1 MHPCA
6 MLVVYTL
13 AEGRLT
19 ARPHDAANALE
30 PKTLWVDMASP
41 TMAEDAALEAAL
53 GVEIPSRDDM
63 SEIEASSRLYTEND
77 AIFLTLSLA
86 TGILKSKG
94 AVSAEVQPLA
104 LILSPKALV
113 TLRYTDLTVIERFA
127 AQCSKSSPATAPT
140 LLLQLLDTIIDR
152 LADSIEHIGA
162 EIDTINR
169 RAFRRPPSGAR
180 QQRLSNLALQH
191 LLQRLGAA
199 QDALSKTR
207 ESAVSLSRATSF
219 LVLTMPKDA
228 NASAQLKSMTRDLAS
243 LTDHASYLGSTIT
256 FLLDATLGLISIEQ
270 NAVLK
275 IFSVF
280 AIIFMPPTMIAGIYG
295 MNFARMPELSQSW
308 GYPAALLLMLLSAV
322 LPYVI
327 ARWRGWL

>member
-1 MHPCA
+1 MVAP
-6 MLVVYTL
+6 
-13 AEGRLT
+13 
-19 ARPHDAANALE
+19 
-30 PKTLWVDMASP
+30 S
-41 TMAEDAALEAAL
+41 MAEDASLEAIF
-53 GVEIPSRDDM
+53 GVEIPSREDM
-63 SEIEASSRLYTEND
+63 REIEASSRLYTENG

-86 TGILKSKG
+86 TGILRNKDEV
-94 AVSAEVQPLA
+94 AAELHPLA
-104 LILSPKALV
+104 VILSPKALI
-113 TLRYTDLTVIERFA
+113 TLRYTELTVVERLA
-127 AQCSKSSPATAPT
+127 VQGAKTSPDTPTA
-140 LLLQLLDTIIDR
+140 LLMQLLDTIIDR
-152 LADSIEHIGA
+152 LADSIERIA
-162 EIDTINR
+162 TEIDLINR
-169 RAFRRPPSGAR
+169 RAFRRTAATGR
-180 QQRLSNLALQH
+180 QQRLSNLALQS

-207 ESAVSLSRATSF
+207 ESAVSLSRAASF
-219 LVLTMPKDA
+219 LVLTLPKDA

-243 LTDHASYLGSTIT
+243 LTDHASYLGTTIT

-295 MNFARMPELSQSW
+295 MNFAHMPELTQSW
-308 GYPAALLLMLLSAV
+308 GYPYALALMLVSAV

>member
-1 MHPCA
+1 
-6 MLVVYTL
+6 MLTAHIL
-13 AEGRLT
+13 DQGRLT
-19 ARPHDAANALE
+19 AQPLAAAESL
-30 PKTLWVDMASP
+30 PPTTLWVDMVAPS
-41 TMAEDAALEAAL
+41 MAEDASLEAIF
-53 GVEIPSRDDM
+53 GVEIPSREDM
-63 SEIEASSRLYTEND
+63 REIEASSRLYTENG

-86 TGILKSKG
+86 TGILRNKDEV
-94 AVSAEVQPLA
+94 AAELHPLA
-104 LILSPKALV
+104 VILSPKALI
-113 TLRYTDLTVIERFA
+113 TLRYTELTVVERLA
-127 AQCSKSSPATAPT
+127 VQGAKTSPDTPTA
-140 LLLQLLDTIIDR
+140 LLMQLLDTIIDR
-152 LADSIEHIGA
+152 LADSIERIA
-162 EIDTINR
+162 TEIDLINR
-169 RAFRRPPSGAR
+169 RAFRRTAATGR
-180 QQRLSNLALQH
+180 QQRLSNLALQS

-207 ESAVSLSRATSF
+207 ESAVSLSRAASF
-219 LVLTMPKDA
+219 LVLTLPKDA

-243 LTDHASYLGSTIT
+243 LTDHASYLGTTIT

-295 MNFARMPELSQSW
+295 MNFAHMPELTQSW
-308 GYPAALLLMLLSAV
+308 GYPYALALMLVSAV

>member
-1 MHPCA
+1 
-6 MLVVYTL
+6 
-13 AEGRLT
+13 
-19 ARPHDAANALE
+19 
-30 PKTLWVDMASP
+30 
-41 TMAEDAALEAAL
+41 MAEDASLEAIF
-53 GVEIPSRDDM
+53 GVEIPSREDM
-63 SEIEASSRLYTEND
+63 REIEASSRLYTENG

-86 TGILKSKG
+86 TGILRNKDEV
-94 AVSAEVQPLA
+94 AAELHPLA
-104 LILSPKALV
+104 VILSPKALI
-113 TLRYTDLTVIERFA
+113 TLRYTELTVVERLA
-127 AQCSKSSPATAPT
+127 VQGAKTSPDTPTA
-140 LLLQLLDTIIDR
+140 LLMQLLDTIIDR
-152 LADSIEHIGA
+152 LADSIERIA
-162 EIDTINR
+162 TEIDLINR
-169 RAFRRPPSGAR
+169 RAFRRTAATGR
-180 QQRLSNLALQH
+180 QQRLSNLALQS

-207 ESAVSLSRATSF
+207 ESAVSLSRAASF
-219 LVLTMPKDA
+219 LVLTLPKDA

-243 LTDHASYLGSTIT
+243 LTDHASYLGTTIT

-295 MNFARMPELSQSW
+295 MNFAHMPELTQSW
-308 GYPAALLLMLLSAV
+308 GYPYALALMLVSAV